1 VLVGVAVAVGP
12 GASGSRARATAGPAE
27 DAAAKARVASL
38 TARVREWFDTRKRLV
53 RVDCPKCRGWGRV
66 EDRSGRGAACPRC
79 DGAKQVLASD
89 AYRKAHYD
97 FMSPAYRGRDGAMDA
112 ANAAYKEA
120 NAARR
125 DALYVNAYRLDRVEL
140 VGVNGG
146 SAWVFEGTDSV
157 SRESRWLQLTDPTT
171 KKLQW
176 FVYAP
181 RRTARG
187 RRRTRRPDPGG
198 AAAKREPLAAG
209 ELEALRKAVRDA
221 GSCPRSRARGA
232 STARSSSGVRRRADR
247 PQGARRERGG
257 VFRLTGVVLA
267 AGRRRAGR
275 PDRVLA
281 RWRDKFGTVTKRQV
295 PPPPCCRGRTTG
307 RSSGAAHAGG
317 TARAVRGERG
327 AAGGR
332 GPLVEGLTRP
342 GARAARARV
351 GAAGAAGY
359 TGPT

>member
-1 VLVGVAVAVGP
+1 MDGRRSRVWAGVLVGVAVAVGP
-12 GASGSRARATAGPAE
+12 GASGSRGARATAGPAE

-125 DALYVNAYRLDRVEL
+125 EPLYLNAYRLDRVEL

-181 RRTARG
+181 ETDGAWPP
-187 RRRTRRPDPGG
+187 PD
-198 AAAKREPLAAG
+198 AAPPIPEGPLPKREPLAAG

-221 GSCPRSRARGA
+221 GIVP
-232 STARSSSGVRRRADR
+232 TVE
-247 PQGARRERGG
+247 GARREHGEVVVGVFDGAPTDRRALDASAEAC

-267 AGRRRAGR
+267 AVADAPAVRIEF
-275 PDRVLA
+275 LA
-281 RWRDKFGTVTKRQV
+281 RWRDKFGTVTKRPYRTALLSRAHHGKIV
-295 PPPPCCRGRTTG
+295 PERLTPEELLALFEWNEAPQE
-307 RSSGAAHAGG
+307 
-317 TARAVRGERG
+317 GEV
-327 AAGGR
+327 
-332 GPLVEGLTRP
+332 LWWKD
-342 GARAARARV
+342 
-351 GAAGAAGY
+351 
-359 TGPT
+359 